1 MNNFIENKSYR
12 EILDEL
18 KLDMDNKFNAFCEL
32 NKELEYDEAKMTE
45 VLKAKKTLQESWNTL
60 FELLTF
66 LKEHNIMDYK
76 IEIIIEDY
84 NPKSN
89 KSLNCLS
96 TYETD

>member
-1 MNNFIENKSYR
+1 MNNIIENKSYC

-18 KLDMDNKFNAFCEL
+18 KFDMDNKFNDFCEL
-32 NKELEYDEAKMTE
+32 SKELEYDEGKMTE
-45 VLKAKKTLQESWNTL
+45 TLKARKKLQESWNTL

-89 KSLNCLS
+89 KSLNCL
-96 TYETD
+96 TTL